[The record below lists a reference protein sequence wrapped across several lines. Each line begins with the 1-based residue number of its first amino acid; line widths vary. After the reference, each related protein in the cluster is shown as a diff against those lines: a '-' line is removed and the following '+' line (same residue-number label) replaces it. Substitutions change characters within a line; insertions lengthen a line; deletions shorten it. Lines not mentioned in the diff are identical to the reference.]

1 MLRELSNNFEGLLR
15 DEQFAN
21 FWIVCGEETFSCHRA
36 VLASRSSFFRALF
49 NSQMDESKSGKMVVV
64 DMSTDTIR
72 DVLMYI
78 YSGRVEEIDNKAMDL
93 LEAADRFDL
102 PGLKKSCEECL
113 IGTLDKEN
121 VLDLFVLAD
130 LHNAVELREAAKT
143 LIVDNSADIVQE
155 AGWREKLGKYQSL
168 VFEIFEAVVSIK

>member
-1 MLRELSNNFEGLLR
+1 MGNNFEHLLN
-15 DEQFAN
+15 DDQFSN
-21 FWIVCGEETFSCHRA
+21 FWIECSDETFSCHRA
-36 VLASRSSFFRALF
+36 VLATRSSFFRALF
-49 NSQMDESKSGKMVVV
+49 NSNMDESKSGRMVVV
-64 DMSTDTIR
+64 DMSSDTIR

-78 YSGRVEEIDNKAMDL
+78 YTGRVEEIDTKAMDM

-102 PGLKKSCEECL
+102 SGLKKACEEFL

-130 LHNAVELREAAKT
+130 LHNAGELREAAKC

-155 AGWREKLGKYQSL
+155 PGWREKLGKYQSL
-168 VFEIFEAVVSIK
+168 VFEIFEAVVSLK